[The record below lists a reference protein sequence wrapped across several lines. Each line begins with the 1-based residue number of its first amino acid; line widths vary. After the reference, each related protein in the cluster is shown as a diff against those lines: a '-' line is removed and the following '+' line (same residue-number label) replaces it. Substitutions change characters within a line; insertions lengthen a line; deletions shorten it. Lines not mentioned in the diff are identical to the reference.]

1 LEETVMIG
9 WRARL
14 GFLLPPGNPT
24 VEPEVIALAPEGVS
38 VHFHRMTAGGVPGSL
53 DGQEERNRAMVE
65 SLPDCVRMLA
75 VVKPAAI
82 VIAHTATSYYLG
94 REREAELLG
103 RLAAAS
109 GVRVVTAFACVVAAL
124 ERLGVKRVALGA
136 PYSAETTA
144 QGHRHLEAHGFTVVR
159 SQNLQG
165 VTNIYDETAERAYRL
180 AREIDRPE
188 AEAVFLS
195 GTGMPTLPVLEML
208 EADLGKPVLSS
219 NAAMMWHALRLS
231 GVREAIPGY
240 GRLLTLS

>member
-1 LEETVMIG
+1 MIG

-24 VEPEVIALAPEGVS
+24 VEPEVIALAPPGVS
-38 VHFHRMTAGGVPGSL
+38 VHFHRLTVGGVPGSL

-65 SLPDCVRMLA
+65 SLPDCVQMLA
-75 VVKPAAI
+75 MVRPAVIVV
-82 VIAHTATSYYLG
+82 AHTATSYYLG

-109 GVRVVTAFACVVAAL
+109 GVRVVTAFGCVVAAL

-136 PYSAETTA
+136 PYSAATTA
-144 QGHRHLEAHGFTVVR
+144 QGHRHLETHGFTVIR

-165 VTNIYDETAERAYRL
+165 VSNIYDETAERAYGL
-180 AREIDRPE
+180 ARGVDRPE

-195 GTGMPTLPVLEML
+195 GTGMPTLSVLEML

-219 NAAMMWHALRLS
+219 NAAMVWHALRLA
-231 GVREAIPGY
+231 GVHQPIPGY
-240 GRLLTLS
+240 GRLMTLG